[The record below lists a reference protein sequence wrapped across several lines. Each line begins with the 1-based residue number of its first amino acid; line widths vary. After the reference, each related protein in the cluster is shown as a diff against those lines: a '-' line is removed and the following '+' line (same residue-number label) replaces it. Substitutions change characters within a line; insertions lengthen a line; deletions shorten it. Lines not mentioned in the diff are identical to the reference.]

1 MFILGTISNDFKLK
15 SSLLPT
21 STREQGSR
29 AEDWARNLR
38 PRKEVRPEFNSG
50 DDKERY
56 RRAFS
61 CLRMTVGQYLG
72 SIRNFLFP
80 SIDLFLSH
88 P

>member
-15 SSLLPT
+15 SKITPS
-21 STREQGSR
+21 ENG
-29 AEDWARNLR
+29 
-38 PRKEVRPEFNSG
+38 
-50 DDKERY
+50 
-56 RRAFS
+56 RR
-61 CLRMTVGQYLG
+61 LRMTVGQYLE